1 MVVFDILSF
10 MKYTIFLIATLLIV
24 GCSSKQDT
32 LLRKHIFNQELHLL
46 TMEANT
52 RVPKGVTILIKSDGS
67 FKGFGGCNNYRGRY
81 TINKDYI
88 YFKLEDIDTKVCDN
102 TYFEHLYYGKLV
114 NTNQIIIQGKKVYF
128 HNKESRLLEFT
139 H

>member
-1 MVVFDILSF
+1 MV
-10 MKYTIFLIATLLIV
+10 
-24 GCSSKQDT
+24 
-32 LLRKHIFNQELHLL
+32 

-88 YFKLEDIDTKVCDN
+88 YFKLEDIDTEVCDN
-102 TYFEHLYYGKLV
+102 TYFEHLYYRKLV
-114 NTNQIIIQGKKVYF
+114 NTNQILIQGKKVYF
-128 HNKESRLLEFT
+128 HDKKSRLLEFT